1 MPKNKKELP
10 RNVLVMRF
18 SALGDVAMTIPVVYS
33 VCRSNPA
40 TRFIFLTKK
49 SQASLF
55 INPPANLLCSALIS
69 KPNILMPTLC
79 GVCSQS

>member
-1 MPKNKKELP
+1 
-10 RNVLVMRF
+10 MRF
-18 SALGDVAMTIPVVYS
+18 SALGDVAMTIPVVYIP

-55 INPPANLLCSALIS
+55 INPPASLVVLGIDFP